1 MTRRI
6 CGALLVSLLM
16 ICTCVVVDRL
26 ISLTSERGERLKG
39 ESTALSSL
47 LVKRYTKQVN
57 LKYCGPASLANIVNG
72 INAGYRIKYRLGMS
86 LNKIQFNNEHEI
98 PILVDENDI
107 VNYLK
112 TKAWKHKDDLDVKGL
127 TLSQMREAASLLGFG
142 VHTTYT
148 LGDGI
153 EVSEKLK
160 NVTEEPDTDYTKE
173 ISTFRKEA
181 RRTLEKVRTLDGS
194 EVLLQT
200 KGIIVNIELDRL
212 DCEGEPAHFS
222 PLAAYHEALD
232 RFLLMDVW
240 PKNPAVWVKTIDLW
254 KAMTGSLD
262 SDSNLPRGF
271 LIIYELL

>member
-6 CGALLVSLLM
+6 CRALLVGIL
-16 ICTCVVVDRL
+16 IIGTCVIADRL
-26 ISLTSERGERLKG
+26 KSLTSETGERLKG
-39 ESTALSSL
+39 ESTALSPL
-47 LVKRYTKQVN
+47 LVKRYTKQKN

-72 INAGYRIKYRLGMS
+72 INAGYRIKYRLGLS
-86 LNKIQFNNEHEI
+86 LKKIQFNNEHEI

-112 TKAWKHKDDLDVKGL
+112 AKGWNDEDDLNVKGL

-153 EVSEKLK
+153 EVSENLK
-160 NVTEEPDTDYTKE
+160 NVTEEPNIDYTKE
-173 ISTFRKEA
+173 MIAFRNEA
-181 RRTLEKVRTLDGS
+181 RRILENVRTLDDSG
-194 EVLLQT
+194 VLFQT
-200 KGIIVNIELDRL
+200 KGIIVNIELEGL
-212 DCEGEPAHFS
+212 GYKGEPAHFS
-222 PLAAYHEALD
+222 PLAGYHEASD